1 MTLRFV
7 GTAVNQHQGI
17 KDKVRE
23 DLGITLEYIAVT
35 SDDVVRR
42 AVTQPNSFDLMDLEF
57 WMARRVVPT
66 GNLVGLEAKRIKLAD
81 EITPAMTRGEVGGR
95 KIGAQGLA
103 PLEDHLPRRP
113 RVQELRRRPDR
124 VADHHSR
131 PSTTPTRSASART
144 ASTAPSSPGPS
155 C

>member
-57 WMARRVVPT
+57 WMARRIVPT
-66 GNLVGLEAKRIKLAD
+66 GNLVGLEAKRIKLVD

-103 PLEDHLPRRP
+103 PWKILYLEGREVP
-113 RVQELRRRPDR
+113 ELRRRPDR
-124 VADHHSR
+124 VADHHSHR
-131 PSTTPTRSASART
+131 LQRRHARHTPGSHQPPR
-144 ASTAPSSPGPS
+144 SSPGPS